1 MKDLSKV
8 PTVMLVN
15 TIADA
20 TDQRI
25 INVIAFELAKRIYVP
40 GTSKNFEELL
50 TSFGWCKIE
59 KEEEN
64 KLTHI
69 M

>member
-1 MKDLSKV
+1 MKDLSKI

-15 TIADA
+15 AISDA

-25 INVIAFELAKRIYVP
+25 INIIAFELAKRIYVP

-50 TSFGWCKIE
+50 TSFG
-59 KEEEN
+59 
-64 KLTHI
+64 
-69 M
+69 

>member
-15 TIADA
+15 AISDA

-25 INVIAFELAKRIYVP
+25 INIIAFELAKRIYVP
-40 GTSKNFEELL
+40 GTSQSFEKLL
-50 TSFGWCKIE
+50 ASFG
-59 KEEEN
+59 
-64 KLTHI
+64 
-69 M
+69 

>member
-15 TIADA
+15 AISDA

-25 INVIAFELAKRIYVP
+25 INIIAFELAKRIYVP
-40 GTSKNFEELL
+40 GTSQSFEELL
-50 TSFGWCKIE
+50 ASFGWCKIE

-64 KLTHI
+64 KLTH
-69 M
+69 MM